1 MSNCSKFRSIQLP
14 PHKQGLQATTAYHNI
29 TSYPRIPNHRS
40 RHDVD
45 VASSITSSENIL
57 LSGVWVNKYERSP
70 KIALLVSELGPIYRP
85 YYSLGLSTSLVEIF
99 RCTDGFFHDWP
110 NCMHWHCNPCASA
123 SIYDNIATCISG
135 TSDALPLSKISS
147 ATSS

>member
-85 YYSLGLSTSLVEIF
+85 YYSLSTSLVEIF
-99 RCTDGFFHDWP
+99 MCTEHRRIFSR
-110 NCMHWHCNPCASA
+110 MAALHWHCNPCASA
-123 SIYDNIATCISG
+123 SIYDNIATCISD

>member
-85 YYSLGLSTSLVEIF
+85 YYSLSTSLVEIF
-99 RCTDGFFHDWP
+99 RCTDYRRIFSR
-110 NCMHWHCNPCASA
+110 MAALQLHWHCNPCASA
-123 SIYDNIATCISG
+123 SIYDNIATCISDTYIG
-135 TSDALPLSKISS
+135 RVAIV
-147 ATSS
+147 